1 MGRRLTSDLEREK
14 WQRKRTGPGHL
25 SLSPDVRCESADE
38 SSSKLRVGWLQR
50 LCPEFLV
57 SRVEEEDFSLL
68 CGCGS
73 ILMKSKDMVMNESPN
88 NGPSLQVTRNV
99 DQTKETD
106 RAGSLAAQP

>member
-1 MGRRLTSDLEREK
+1 MTFGEK
-14 WQRKRTGPGHL
+14 N
-25 SLSPDVRCESADE
+25 ADE
-38 SSSKLRVGWLQR
+38 SSSEHRVGWLQR

-73 ILMKSKDMVMNESPN
+73 ILMKSRGMVMNESPN
-88 NGPSLQVTRNV
+88 NGPSLQATR
-99 DQTKETD
+99 DATQTQKGA